1 MVGGEVERPR
11 PVLQPARAAS
21 SIVAC
26 SICSGPIEPYKPIA
40 YLHTGAVVH
49 VRCRISSHGAAGST
63 VAIVQPST
71 HAMQRRVREVRAAAR
86 ATRAMLRSLAV
97 AAGPVVAT
105 VDQGPRGRPYD
116 VD

>member
-11 PVLQPARAAS
+11 PVLPPARAAS
-21 SIVAC
+21 RLAC
-26 SICSGPIEPYKPIA
+26 SICSGPIEPHKPVA

-49 VRCRISSHGAAGST
+49 VRCRISSHGAAGDT
-63 VAIVQPST
+63 VAIVQPSA

-86 ATRAMLRSLAV
+86 ATRAMLRSLA
-97 AAGPVVAT
+97 ADAGPVVAI
-105 VDQGPRGRPYD
+105 VDQGPMGRPYD